1 MSSVLKW
8 ITGSSPSKTFFQSD
22 QMFLSLRM
30 VTWSINLVATSS
42 KSLLP
47 YPTTAREDWW
57 LDHFKVK
64 RDMLMENIARR
75 LVLIILKGVTMDDKG
90 NRWTMLS
97 SMPRKRDQGVAIEI
111 KQPRQNQRRSS
122 ITYSEAWSVKAENK
136 TSKEF

>member
-90 NRWTMLS
+90 NVY
-97 SMPRKRDQGVAIEI
+97 VADTLNLAII
-111 KQPRQNQRRSS
+111 
-122 ITYSEAWSVKAENK
+122 
-136 TSKEF
+136 